1 MKHGKKYLDNRKK
14 VDPEK
19 EYSLSEAIDL
29 LKDMSELNFDAT
41 VEYAARLGIN
51 PTKADQ
57 QVRGTVMLPHGI
69 GKKVTVMVF
78 AGADKVQEALDAGA
92 DYAGSDEYFEKIQ
105 DGWFDFDVAIA
116 TPDMM
121 GEVGKLGRFLG
132 PRGLMPNPKAGTVT
146 NDIARTVQESKTGK
160 LEYRA
165 DKYGNIHMQIGKLS
179 FDADKIADNTRAL
192 TRELL
197 RARPA
202 SAKGRY
208 FLSIHLS
215 STMSPSVKVDRT
227 TIIDIIR

>member
-1 MKHGKKYLDNRKK
+1 MKHGKKYVDNRKQ

-19 EYSLSEAIDL
+19 EYPLAEAVDV
-29 LKDMSELNFDAT
+29 LKDMSQLNFDAT

-69 GKKVTVMVF
+69 GKEVTVLVLT
-78 AGADKVQEALDAGA
+78 GADRVQEALDAGA
-92 DYAGSDEYFEKIQ
+92 DYAGSEEYFEKIQ

-121 GEVGKLGRFLG
+121 SEVGKLGRFLG

-146 NDIARTVQESKTGK
+146 NDIEKTVRESKTGK

-179 FDADKIADNTRAL
+179 FDSEKLVDNTRAL

-197 RARPA
+197 RARPS

-215 STMSPSVKVDRT
+215 STMSPSVKVDRSS
-227 TIIDIIR
+227 IIDVMR

>member
-1 MKHGKKYLDNRKK
+1 MKHGKKYVDNRKQ
-14 VDPEK
+14 VDAEK
-19 EYSLSEAIDL
+19 EYQLTEAIEI
-29 LKDMSELNFDAT
+29 LKNMEGMKFDAT
-41 VEYAARLGIN
+41 VEFATRLGIN

-69 GKKVTVMVF
+69 GKEVSVMVF
-78 AGADKVQEALDAGA
+78 TGADRVQEALDAGA
-92 DYAGSDEYFEKIQ
+92 DYAGSEEYFQKIQ

-121 GEVGKLGRFLG
+121 SEVGKLGRFLG

-146 NDIARTVQESKTGK
+146 NDIGKTVQETKTGK

-165 DKYGNIHMQIGKLS
+165 DKYGNIHMPIGRMS
-179 FDADKIADNTRAL
+179 FDSEKLADNARAL

-208 FLSIHLS
+208 FISIHLS
-215 STMSPSVKVDRT
+215 STMSPSIKVDRT
-227 TIIDIIR
+227 SIIDIIR

>member
-1 MKHGKKYLDNRKK
+1 MKHGKKYVDNRKQ
-14 VDPEK
+14 VDSEK
-19 EYSLSEAIDL
+19 EYPLTEAIDII
-29 LKDMSELNFDAT
+29 KDMEGMKFDAT
-41 VEYAARLGIN
+41 VEYVARLGIN
-51 PTKADQ
+51 PAKADQ

-69 GKKVTVMVF
+69 GKEVSVMVF
-78 AGADKVQEALDAGA
+78 CGADRVQEALDAGA
-92 DYAGSDEYFEKIQ
+92 DYAGSDEYFQKIQ

-121 GEVGKLGRFLG
+121 SEVGKLGRFLG

-146 NDIARTVQESKTGK
+146 NDIEKTVKDTKKGK

-165 DKYGNIHMQIGKLS
+165 DKYGNIHMPIGKMS
-179 FDADKIADNTRAL
+179 FDSEKLADNARAL

-208 FLSIHLS
+208 FISIHIS

-227 TIIDIIR
+227 SIIDIIR